1 MLVSNIKI
9 IVILSIALMLVGCRN
24 DETTTDTTA
33 DTTADTTTDTTADTT
48 TDTTAD
54 TTTDTTADTTADTTT
69 DTTAEAAPLAFN
81 LTTISPSMSDKETI
95 FIWGASDNATEYSLC
110 RKDVSRPMSCDVL
123 ATSKITN
130 AIVNDIG
137 VIKNLLSEYFVIA
150 KNSYG
155 EVASNERSLTPQ
167 DLTPLIQYIKAS
179 NPELGDNFG
188 SSIALSS
195 DGNTLAVGAPRED
208 SDGAGVNSSEQAN
221 NNANDSGAVYLF
233 RYSGTTWTQ
242 QAYIKASN
250 PGSGDNFG
258 ISIALS
264 SDGNTLV
271 VGAHRE
277 DSDGSGVNSSEQAN
291 NNANDSGAV
300 YLFRYSGTSW
310 TQQVYIKASNSDA
323 GDLFGASVAL
333 SSDGNTLAVGAV
345 QESSNGTGVDS
356 GAQANNDEDFSGAVY
371 LFRYSGTTWT
381 QQAYIKASNAEYFD
395 YFGASVALSSDGN
408 TLAVGALFE
417 SSDGAGVNSGA
428 QANNNAYNSGA
439 VYLFRY
445 SGTTWAQQAYIKA
458 SNSDDEDIFGISVS
472 LSSDGNTLAVGAL
485 NEDSDGAGVNSGAQA
500 NNNADSSGAVYLF
513 RYSGAIWAQQAYI
526 KASNPELDD
535 NFGSKVV
542 LSSDGNTLAVGASGE
557 DSGGVGV
564 NSGEQANNN
573 VNNSGATYLF
583 HYNETTWAQ
592 QAYIKAPQ
600 PDVFDKFG
608 SSVALSS
615 DGNTLAVGESGEQGN
630 VNANNSGTVY
640 FY

>member
-1 MLVSNIKI
+1 M
-9 IVILSIALMLVGCRN
+9 
-24 DETTTDTTA
+24 
-33 DTTADTTTDTTADTT
+33 
-48 TDTTAD
+48 
-54 TTTDTTADTTADTTT
+54 
-69 DTTAEAAPLAFN
+69 AFN